1 VNAAAYRQ
9 ALDALPY
16 GNPREADLI
25 KIHLHSRKL
34 TFHYYKDFEKSPL
47 PELLT
52 RIKIDLKRLFVT
64 VIDHTTGSEHQLL
77 FFKERFL
84 AKDHPDCAKMDRFSA
99 KLRKLGLREETI
111 GYGPSKENW
120 EEWNRERS

>member
-1 VNAAAYRQ
+1 MNLTPDPAETARLEALAYQ
-9 ALDALPY
+9 AQDYAL
-16 GNPREADLI
+16 
-25 KIHLHSRKL
+25 H
-34 TFHYYKDFEKSPL
+34 KDFDKTPL

-64 VIDHTTGSEHQLL
+64 VIDHSTGPEHQLL

-84 AKDHPDCAKMDRFSA
+84 ARDHPDFPKMSRFSA

-111 GYGPSKENW
+111 GYGPSKEKW
-120 EEWNRERS
+120 EAARGNC